1 MNLVHDHIKLKKILK
16 WLIALNLILVICVIV
31 AFLLIANIY
40 NDMGEL
46 WELYQELN
54 MFLLEIIMKTYNN
67 MGVDI

>member
-1 MNLVHDHIKLKKILK
+1 MNLVQDHIKIKKILK

-46 WELYQELN
+46 WEFYGTITNFLKEL
-54 MFLLEIIMKTYNN
+54 MFDHK
-67 MGVDI
+67 GVNI